1 MPPTQRPTGQRPAD
15 VRPLR
20 AEPSDGDRTT
30 LRVPPDLVVAADHLA
45 EQHAVTRNAALIS
58 LARRGRDGLEAD
70 ARLGELRMRIEQA
83 VLGEPA
89 VDGIDDLPTP
99 DEYAAAILAPR
110 GQRPSSP

>member
-1 MPPTQRPTGQRPAD
+1 MPAPPRHTGQPPVD
-15 VRPLR
+15 VKPSR

-30 LRVPPDLVVAADHLA
+30 LRVPPDLVVAADHFA
-45 EQHAVTRNAALIS
+45 EQHAVTRNAALIT

-70 ARLGELRMRIEQA
+70 ARLGELRMRLGQA

-99 DEYAAAILAPR
+99 DEYAAAILSPR
-110 GQRPSSP
+110 GQKPSSR